1 VSPTGD
7 LGAAD
12 PRLVAALEA
21 ADVPAVRAALLTVRL
36 ITPLLATGEEST
48 AAEMTLPLLV
58 GADGRLAMP
67 VFSSV
72 GALRAWR
79 PQARPVPVP
88 GAEAVV
94 AAVDGGNSGLVLDV
108 AGPVTHVVETADLR
122 LLAEVAR
129 ALLAGEASGVHVLDG

>member
-1 VSPTGD
+1 MSSTHD

-21 ADVPAVRAALLTVRL
+21 GDVAAVRTALLAVRL
-36 ITPLLATGEEST
+36 ITPLLALGEEST
-48 AAEMTLPLLV
+48 SVEMTVPLLV

-72 GALRAWR
+72 DSLRAWR
-79 PQARPVPVP
+79 PQARPVPVH

-94 AAVDGGNSGLVLDV
+94 AAVDGGSSGLVLDV

-122 LLAEVAR
+122 LLGDAAR
-129 ALLAGEASGVHVLDG
+129 RLLAGDASGVHVLDG

>member
-1 VSPTGD
+1 VSSGED

-21 ADVPAVRAALLTVRL
+21 GDAAAVRTALLAVRL
-36 ITPLLATGEEST
+36 ITPLVATGEEAH
-48 AAEMTLPLLV
+48 AAEMTVPLLV

-67 VFSSV
+67 VFSGV
-72 GALRAWR
+72 DALRAWR

-88 GAEAVV
+88 GAEVVV
-94 AAVDGGNSGLVLDV
+94 AAVDAGNDGLVLDV

-122 LLAEVAR
+122 LLADAAR
-129 ALLAGEASGVHVLDG
+129 RLLAGEASGVHVLGG

>member
-1 VSPTGD
+1 VSRGDD

-21 ADVPAVRAALLTVRL
+21 GDGAAVRTALLAVRL
-36 ITPLLATGEEST
+36 ITPLVAKGDEAS
-48 AAEMTLPLLV
+48 AAEMTVPLLV

-72 GALRAWR
+72 DALRAWR

-88 GAEAVV
+88 GAQVVV
-94 AAVDGGNSGLVLDV
+94 AAVDGGNDGLVLDV
-108 AGPVTHVVETADLR
+108 AGPMTHVVETADLR
-122 LLAEVAR
+122 LLADAAR
-129 ALLAGEASGVHVLDG
+129 RLLAGEASGVHVLGG